1 MRNQNDYRIQDSPE
15 YQLVKRITD
24 EQNRKNI
31 IEAMKS
37 FAMLIAGFFISVWAF
52 VNFLM
57 WVKDVDIVVLIIDLM
72 IWMQKIV
79 S

>member
-15 YQLVKRITD
+15 YIIVKKITS
-24 EQNRKNI
+24 EENRKNI
-31 IEAMKS
+31 LDAAKS
-37 FAMLIAGFFISVWAF
+37 FAMLMAGFFISVWAF

-72 IWMQKIV
+72 IWLKKIV

>member
-24 EQNRKNI
+24 EENRKNI
-31 IEAMKS
+31 LDAAKS

-72 IWMQKIV
+72 IWLQKIV